1 MPAPTLVRDLM
12 QVGVP
17 TCREDTPLKDAARLL
32 VERNVAALIVLD
44 EDANMVGWIGEQHVA
59 RAINRDYAKLTA
71 GHIMDEHVPEIL
83 PDVPAAAAAH
93 LMLDRGLR
101 QLFVTHHAGGIKYP
115 AAVITLQD
123 VCRIIAGM
131 ERAPGVGVGA
141 ERPTAVDLFKH
152 RYGLT

>member
-1 MPAPTLVRDLM
+1 MPTTLVRDLM
-12 QVGVP
+12 RVGVP
-17 TCREDTPLKDAARLL
+17 TCQEDTPLKDAARLL
-32 VERNVAALIVLD
+32 VERNVTALIVLD
-44 EDANMVGWIGEQHVA
+44 EDANMVGWIGEQHLA
-59 RAINRDYAKLTA
+59 RVVDRDHARLKA
-71 GHIMDEHVPEIL
+71 GDVMNEHVPEIL

-93 LMLDRGLR
+93 LMLDRGLQ

-123 VCRIIAGM
+123 VCRMVAGL

-152 RYGLT
+152 RYGMT

>member
-1 MPAPTLVRDLM
+1 MPTTLVRDLM
-12 QVGVP
+12 RVGVP
-17 TCREDTPLKDAARLL
+17 TCSEDTPLKDAARLL
-32 VERNVAALIVLD
+32 VERNVSALIVLD
-44 EDANMVGWIGEQHVA
+44 EDANMVGWICEQHLA
-59 RAINRDYAKLTA
+59 RVVDRDHARLTA
-71 GHIMDEHVPEIL
+71 SDVMNEHVPEIL

-123 VCRIIAGM
+123 VCRMVAGM

>member
-1 MPAPTLVRDLM
+1 MPTTLVRDM
-12 QVGVP
+12 MRVGVP

-32 VERNVAALIVLD
+32 VERNVSALVVLD
-44 EDANMVGWIGEQHVA
+44 EDGNAVGWLGEQHVA
-59 RAINRDYAKLTA
+59 RAIDRDHARLTA
-71 GHIMDEHVPEIL
+71 ADVMREHVPEIL
-83 PDVPAAAAAH
+83 PDIPAAAAAH
-93 LMLDRGLR
+93 LMLDRGLQ

-123 VCRIIAGM
+123 VIRMIAGM

-152 RYGLT
+152 RYGLG

>member
-1 MPAPTLVRDLM
+1 MPTTLVRDLM
-12 QVGVP
+12 RVGVP

-32 VERNVAALIVLD
+32 VERNVTALIVLD
-44 EDANMVGWIGEQHVA
+44 EDANMVGWISEQHVA
-59 RAINRDYAKLTA
+59 RAIDRDHARLTA
-71 GHIMDEHVPEIL
+71 AGVMNEHVPEIL
-83 PDVPAAAAAH
+83 PDIPAAAAAH
-93 LMLDRGLR
+93 LMLDRGLQ

-123 VCRIIAGM
+123 VIRVIAGL

-152 RYGLT
+152 RYGMT

>member
-1 MPAPTLVRDLM
+1 MPTTTLVRDLM
-12 QVGVP
+12 RVGVP

-44 EDANMVGWIGEQHVA
+44 EDANMVGWIGEQHLA
-59 RAINRDYAKLTA
+59 RAINRDHAHLTA
-71 GHIMDEHVPEIL
+71 GDVMHEHVPETL
-83 PDVPAAAAAH
+83 PDIPAAAAAH
-93 LMLDRGLR
+93 LMLDRGLQ

-123 VCRIIAGM
+123 IIRIIAGM

-152 RYGLT
+152 RYVLT

>member
-1 MPAPTLVRDLM
+1 MPTTTLVRDVM
-12 QVGVP
+12 RVGVP
-17 TCREDTPLKDAARLL
+17 TCREDTPLRDAARLL
-32 VERNVAALIVLD
+32 VERNVSALIVLD
-44 EDANMVGWIGEQHVA
+44 EDANMVGWLGEQHLA
-59 RAINRDYAKLTA
+59 RAIDRDHAHLTA
-71 GHIMDEHVPEIL
+71 ADVMREHVPEIL
-83 PDVPAAAAAH
+83 PEIPAAAAAH
-93 LMLDRGLR
+93 LMLDRGLE